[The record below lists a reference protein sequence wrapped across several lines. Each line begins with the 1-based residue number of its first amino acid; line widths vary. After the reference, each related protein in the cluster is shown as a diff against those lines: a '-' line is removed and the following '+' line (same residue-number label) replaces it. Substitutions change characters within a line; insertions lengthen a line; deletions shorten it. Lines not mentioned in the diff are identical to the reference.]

1 MELKA
6 VLAFVRRSALDKV
19 EDKLHEIGVKG
30 LTMMK
35 VKGHGEYADFFSRN
49 GMIEYVEMMIFT
61 EKTKAEAV
69 TAAIMEAA
77 HTGVPGDGIVAVLPV
92 DKVFHI
98 RTRSEVAPAD
108 L

>member
-1 MELKA
+1 
-6 VLAFVRRSALDKV
+6 
-19 EDKLHEIGVKG
+19 
-30 LTMMK
+30 
-35 VKGHGEYADFFSRN
+35 
-49 GMIEYVEMMIFT
+49 
-61 EKTKAEAV
+61 
-69 TAAIMEAA
+69 MEAA

>member
-35 VKGHGEYADFFSRN
+35 VKGHGEY
-49 GMIEYVEMMIFT
+49 
-61 EKTKAEAV
+61 
-69 TAAIMEAA
+69 
-77 HTGVPGDGIVAVLPV
+77 
-92 DKVFHI
+92 
-98 RTRSEVAPAD
+98 
-108 L
+108 